1 MLSPKIECPKRAW
14 KGSVGRSHPSS
25 LHKALE
31 LTSSGT
37 RVPWA
42 IAIAVGTALAL
53 PRRKKD
59 VPAHS
64 SWTQPLSAPPAIL
77 PSVLTVYKE
86 TKVNSAAIPDPTL
99 LQTEGE
105 MQGCGILRINCN

>member
-1 MLSPKIECPKRAW
+1 M
-14 KGSVGRSHPSS
+14 GRSHPSS

-31 LTSSGT
+31 LTPSGT
-37 RVPWA
+37 RVAWTNA
-42 IAIAVGTALAL
+42 TAVGTALAL
-53 PRRKKD
+53 PWRKKE
-59 VPAHS
+59 VPAYS
-64 SWTQPLSAPPAIL
+64 SWTQPLSAPPTIL

-105 MQGCGILRINCN
+105 MQGCGTLRINCN

>member
-1 MLSPKIECPKRAW
+1 MECPKRAW

-31 LTSSGT
+31 LTPSGT
-37 RVPWA
+37 RVA
-42 IAIAVGTALAL
+42 RAVATAVGTALAL
-53 PRRKKD
+53 PQRKEE

-64 SWTQPLSAPPAIL
+64 SWTQPLWAPPAIL
-77 PSVLTVYKE
+77 PSVPTVYKE
-86 TKVNSAAIPDPTL
+86 TKVNSAAIPDPPL

-105 MQGCGILRINCN
+105 VQGCGTLRINCN